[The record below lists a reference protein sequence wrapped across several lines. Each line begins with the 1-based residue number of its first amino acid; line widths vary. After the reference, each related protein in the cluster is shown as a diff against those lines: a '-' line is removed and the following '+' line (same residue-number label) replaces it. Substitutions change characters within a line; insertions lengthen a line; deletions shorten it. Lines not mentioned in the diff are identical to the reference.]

1 MAQSNCQEHSQV
13 GNPLK
18 SCMNFNECHG
28 LHVHLNN
35 SVEADNSEFMELTR
49 LIWTGIGTV
58 GSVITICSMLTAI
71 FLYIVYPCL
80 RNFRFKIHLQLFFA
94 LLLESIAQLILSYL
108 LLSKI
113 DQISLN
119 NVGNETI
126 HQTLSHQRQ
135 IISTSNTKSTYTIIQ
150 NTMII
155 IWELSQ
161 TCVFTWTFIEGI
173 HIHELIVVSVF
184 QSSVNMYPLMLA
196 AWIVPIFITVLW
208 LGTWLHVNKIDES
221 WSVYTL
227 HSTYW
232 ISNSFRL
239 ILLSMNMAFLINV
252 IRVLVRRL
260 QTNDAPEIQKLRKA
274 VKAAVLLMPL
284 LGITNFIV
292 LLPEPNNSLGFFFI
306 SGIRRVLPTWQGFTI
321 SMIYYFM
328 NKDVQRCIQ
337 MSIRKFKS
345 KHQLK
350 YPCFTLHFLPTSTIP
365 TTNSV

>member
-1 MAQSNCQEHSQV
+1 MKRMAQSNCQEHSQV

-28 LHVHLNN
+28 LH
-35 SVEADNSEFMELTR
+35 
-49 LIWTGIGTV
+49 
-58 GSVITICSMLTAI
+58 
-71 FLYIVYPCL
+71 
-80 RNFRFKIHLQLFFA
+80 LFFA

-135 IISTSNTKSTYTIIQ
+135 IISTSNTKS

-196 AWIVPIFITVLW
+196 AWKAGQFIRCIQLT
-208 LGTWLHVNKIDES
+208 GYRI
-221 WSVYTL
+221 
-227 HSTYW
+227 
-232 ISNSFRL
+232 
-239 ILLSMNMAFLINV
+239 MNMAFLINV